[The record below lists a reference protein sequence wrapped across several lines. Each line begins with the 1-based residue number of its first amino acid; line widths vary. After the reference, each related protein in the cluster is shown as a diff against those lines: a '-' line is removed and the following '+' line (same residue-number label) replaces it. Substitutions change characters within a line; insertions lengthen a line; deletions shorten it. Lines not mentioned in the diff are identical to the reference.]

1 MDLSRLWRSIACE
14 IPDRL
19 RKAGFHFDN
28 LAESD
33 RVAGVPMT
41 ALLSSIVAV
50 SAATSP
56 AEDFGRLLVWI
67 AVPAVILGAAA
78 AALIK
83 RAILSG
89 SRFRSQRPGTRT
101 FVWVAIAD
109 MVAWGVLWPAL
120 LVVRIQG
127 VAGHRGLWVFALMLV
142 VTLGYIANRYGFGK
156 AFDPAVAGSLRGTLL
171 AELFTI
177 LMPVLS
183 VLFGILIFWL
193 LGFLGF

>member
-1 MDLSRLWRSIACE
+1 MS
-14 IPDRL
+14 
-19 RKAGFHFDN
+19 
-28 LAESD
+28 
-33 RVAGVPMT
+33 
-41 ALLSSIVAV
+41 LLVSSSV
-50 SAATSP
+50 TPP
-56 AEDFGRLLVWI
+56 AEDLGLILVLI

-127 VAGHRGLWVFALMLV
+127 VAGHRGLWVFGLLLV

-183 VLFGILIFWL
+183 LLFGLLIFWL
-193 LGFLGF
+193 LSALGV

>member
-1 MDLSRLWRSIACE
+1 MSALVSSVVAAASA
-14 IPDRL
+14 IPPD
-19 RKAGFHFDN
+19 
-28 LAESD
+28 
-33 RVAGVPMT
+33 
-41 ALLSSIVAV
+41 
-50 SAATSP
+50 
-56 AEDFGRLLVWI
+56 EDFGRLLVWI

-127 VAGHRGLWVFALMLV
+127 VAGHRGLWVFALLLV
-142 VTLGYIANRYGFGK
+142 VTLGYIANRYGFDK

-183 VLFGILIFWL
+183 VLFGVLIFWL
-193 LGFLGF
+193 LGILGI

>member
-1 MDLSRLWRSIACE
+1 MDLMSFL
-14 IPDRL
+14 
-19 RKAGFHFDN
+19 
-28 LAESD
+28 
-33 RVAGVPMT
+33 VT
-41 ALLSSIVAV
+41 SSFAAS
-50 SAATSP
+50 SAALP

-101 FVWVAIAD
+101 FVWIAIAD

-183 VLFGILIFWL
+183 VLFGVLIFWL
-193 LGFLGF
+193 LGILGI